1 MENMFE
7 KQLTYDD
14 LDITDKELFVQ
25 MGYGDNIPG
34 ADIMEEIEN
43 MKDTVRRILH
53 PKFCFVISKE
63 GSLDVKE
70 KTLEVCGRIFQVGR
84 IITAQLRGSEA
95 YAFFVATSGVEFERF
110 QRDLEKEGDM
120 LRVFIADSMGSVIA
134 EKTAD
139 IMERWLQIYIN
150 AKGWKHTNRFSPGY
164 CGWHVSQQQMLFSLL
179 GVKEPCGVHLTDSSL
194 MIPIKS
200 VSGVIGLGPKVRKL
214 EYTCGLCDYSKCY
227 KRRLRAKK

>member
-1 MENMFE
+1 MFE

-34 ADIMEEIEN
+34 ADIMEEIEK

-110 QRDLEKEGDM
+110 QRDLEKDGDM

-179 GVKEPCGVHLTDSSL
+179 GVKKPCGVHLTDSSL

-227 KRRLRAKK
+227 KRRLRAKKE

>member
-1 MENMFE
+1 MFE

-34 ADIMEEIEN
+34 ADIMEEIEK

-227 KRRLRAKK
+227 KRRLRAKKE

>member
-1 MENMFE
+1 MFE

-14 LDITDKELFVQ
+14 LDITDKDLFVQ
-25 MGYGDNIPG
+25 MGYGNNVPD
-34 ADIMEEIEN
+34 ADIKEEIDN
-43 MKDTVRRILH
+43 MKDTVRQILH
-53 PKFCFVISKE
+53 PRFCFVILDG

-70 KTLEVCGRIFQVGR
+70 KTLDVCGRIFQVGR

-95 YAFFVATSGVEFERF
+95 YAFFVATSGVEFERL
-110 QRDLEKEGDM
+110 QRELEKEGDM
-120 LRVFIADSMGSVIA
+120 LKVFIADSMGSVIA

-139 IMERWLQIYIN
+139 IMERWLQVYIN
-150 AKGWKHTNRFSPGY
+150 SRGWKHTNRFSPGY
-164 CGWHVSQQQMLFSLL
+164 CGWHVSQQQLLFPLF
-179 GVKEPCGVHLTDSSL
+179 GEKEPCGVQLTDSSL

-227 KRRLRAKK
+227 KRRQRAKKG